1 MYTNTI
7 NAGANLNHNHQ
18 NNQNN
23 QPKIFIIDHDQKYG
37 QRLLDWLTGLKVEA
51 GFAASLPPAGQTDK
65 SLKNTI
71 LIVSDQFL
79 QGEECS
85 ELQALKRAFPQLT
98 VMVLTPPL
106 PANHYVACLQS
117 GLIDYICSRNNLPSI
132 FSAVRAELARR
143 QLQQDNEF
151 YLKNL
156 TRLKLE
162 HSRHIR
168 KMLELEEIYDTT
180 VENLMT
186 ALDLRDVETF
196 GHSQTVSK
204 YCQVLAR
211 LLGIN
216 QQTRLDNIRKG
227 SLLHD
232 IGKIAIPDSILKKP
246 GQLTPEEWAKIKLHP
261 SLGFGLIKEMKML
274 AEVGH
279 IILYHHEKYDGSG
292 YPRGLKREEIPL
304 ESRIFALADAL
315 DAITSHRPY
324 RAERD
329 LQTARAEIQKHAG
342 SHFDPQVVEAFC
354 SIDIEK
360 WERIRFETT
369 KLIPVFEEYQPLLKK
384 KKPV

>member
-23 QPKIFIIDHDQKYG
+23 QPKIFIIDHDPKYS
-37 QRLLDWLTGLKVEA
+37 QRLLDWLTGLRIEA
-51 GFAASLPPAGQTDK
+51 GSAACLPPANQTDK
-65 SLKNTI
+65 SLKNII
-71 LIVSDQFL
+71 LIVSDQLL
-79 QGEECS
+79 QGEKCS
-85 ELQALKRAFPQLT
+85 ELQPLKKAVPQLT
-98 VMVLTPPL
+98 VIVLTS
-106 PANHYVACLQS
+106 PAISSQYLTCLQS
-117 GLIDYICSRNNLPSI
+117 GLVDYVCSRNNLPSI
-132 FSAVRAELARR
+132 FSAIRAELARR
-143 QLQQDNEF
+143 QLQQENEF

-246 GQLTPEEWAKIKLHP
+246 GQLTPDEWEKIRLHP

-274 AEVGH
+274 TEVGH

-329 LQTARAEIQKHAG
+329 FRTAREEIIKNTA

-360 WERIRFETT
+360 WERIRYETT
-369 KLIPVFEEYQPLLKK
+369 KLLPAFEEYQPLLNK

>member
-1 MYTNTI
+1 MYTDKI
-7 NAGANLNHNHQ
+7 NAGTDLNNNHQ
-18 NNQNN
+18 NNQNSRL
-23 QPKIFIIDHDQKYG
+23 KVLITDADQKYR
-37 QRLLDWLTGLKVEA
+37 QRLFDYLQSLKVEVET
-51 GFAASLPPAGQTDK
+51 SPDLPPPSQADK
-65 SLKNTI
+65 WLKNTI
-71 LIVSDQFL
+71 LIVSPQPDKADKINQL
-79 QGEECS
+79 R
-85 ELQALKRAFPQLT
+85 LLKSAGRDLT
-98 VMVLTPPL
+98 IIMLTPSL
-106 PANHYVACLQS
+106 TANHYLTYLQA
-117 GLIDYICSRNNLPSI
+117 GLIDYVCSRHNLASV
-132 FSAVRAELARR
+132 FSAVRAEISRR
-143 QLQQDNEF
+143 QLKHDNEI

-168 KMLELEEIYDTT
+168 KRLELEEIYDTT

-216 QQTRLDNIRKG
+216 QAARLDNIRKG

-246 GQLTPEEWAKIKLHP
+246 GQLTSDEWAKIKLHP
-261 SLGFGLIKEMKML
+261 TLGFGLIKEMKML

-292 YPRGLKREEIPL
+292 YPRGLKGEEIPL
-304 ESRIFALADAL
+304 ESRIFALADTL

-329 LQTARAEIQKHAG
+329 FHTAREEIIKNAG

-354 SIDIEK
+354 SLDIEK
-360 WERIRFETT
+360 WERIRYETT
-369 KLIPVFEEYQPLLKK
+369 RLIPSFEEYQPLLKNK
-384 KKPV
+384 N

>member
-1 MYTNTI
+1 MN
-7 NAGANLNHNHQ
+7 NSHH

-23 QPKIFIIDHDQKYG
+23 QLKILVIDFQEKYC
-37 QRLLDWLTGLKVEA
+37 RHLVNMLAGLKLEVQTA
-51 GFAASLPPAGQTDK
+51 SSLPTAGQTDK
-65 SLKNTI
+65 WPQNAI
-71 LIVSDQFL
+71 LIVSQRVL
-79 QGEECS
+79 S
-85 ELQALKRAFPQLT
+85 EDKYADLHALKKAFPHFIIIMLTSSLLASQYVSCLQA
-98 VMVLTPPL
+98 
-106 PANHYVACLQS
+106 
-117 GLIDYICSRNNLPSI
+117 GLIDHICSQNNLPSI
-132 FSAVRAELARR
+132 FSAVRAEVSRF
-143 QLQQDNEF
+143 QLKQENEY

-168 KMLELEEIYDTT
+168 EMLELEEIYDTT

-204 YCQVLAR
+204 YSQVLAS
-211 LLGIN
+211 LLGIK
-216 QQTRLDNIRKG
+216 QQTTLDNIRKG

-246 GQLTPEEWAKIKLHP
+246 GQLTPDEWEKIKMHP

-274 AEVGH
+274 PEVGH

-292 YPRGLKREEIPL
+292 YPQRLKKEEIPL

-324 RAERD
+324 RVEKDFRA
-329 LQTARAEIQKHAG
+329 AREEIIKNAG
-342 SHFDPQVVEAFC
+342 SHFDPRVVEVFC
-354 SIDIEK
+354 SLEIEK
-360 WERIRFETT
+360 WEKIRYETT
-369 KLIPVFEEYQPLLKK
+369 RLLLSLEEYQPLLKNNK
-384 KKPV
+384 ST